1 MMSEV
6 IIITGSRKGIGR
18 YLSEYYSNIGMSV
31 IGCSRTQS
39 DYSHQNYEHYC
50 VDVTQ
55 EEAVISMISSI
66 YKKYKK
72 IDILINNAGVA
83 SMNHSLLTPLSTV
96 QKIFSTNVYGT
107 FLMCREVGKVMSKK
121 KYGRIINISTV
132 GVPFRLEGEA
142 IYTASKSAVEMLSK
156 ILSKEF
162 AYANITVNTVAP
174 TPAETDLIKNVPRA
188 KIDDILQRQAI
199 RRFSTFGDIMNVI
212 NFYIKPES
220 DMISGQ
226 TLYLGGVS

>member
-72 IDILINNAGVA
+72 IDLF
-83 SMNHSLLTPLSTV
+83 MN
-96 QKIFSTNVYGT
+96 
-107 FLMCREVGKVMSKK
+107 
-121 KYGRIINISTV
+121 
-132 GVPFRLEGEA
+132 
-142 IYTASKSAVEMLSK
+142 
-156 ILSKEF
+156 
-162 AYANITVNTVAP
+162 
-174 TPAETDLIKNVPRA
+174 KNVG
-188 KIDDILQRQAI
+188 
-199 RRFSTFGDIMNVI
+199 FI
-212 NFYIKPES
+212 NRLFFN
-220 DMISGQ
+220 
-226 TLYLGGVS
+226 